1 MTTKNYC
8 TGIGHT
14 VAKAEYDL
22 LRNALCRPAAPD
34 CGRNSIR
41 DSELTEFAGETAELA
56 LQHRR
61 MATFAE
67 FLDSHTP
74 VVQSTTNKARVGHCL
89 TYVYDDPAGRECE
102 MKFVLGGAGEPE
114 MYRDISI
121 LNYLAPFG
129 AAFLGKEVS
138 DKVRVTLNGSPVE
151 GELTAIELL
160 PLPDALS
167 PEVAAKLD
175 LENSPLCLAA

>member
-8 TGIGHT
+8 TGIGHA
-14 VAKAEYDL
+14 VANAEYDL
-22 LRNALCRPAAPD
+22 LKNALCHPAAAD
-34 CGRNSIR
+34 CGRKLS
-41 DSELTEFAGETAELA
+41 EFAGETAELA

-67 FLDSHTP
+67 FLASHTP

-114 MYRDISI
+114 LYREIHI
-121 LNYLAPFG
+121 FNYLAPFG
-129 AAFLGKEVS
+129 SAFLGKEVA
-138 DKVRVTLNGSPVE
+138 DEIRVTLNGSPVA

-160 PLPDALS
+160 PVPDALS
-167 PEVAAKLD
+167 PEVSRKLD
-175 LENSPLCLAA
+175 LEDSALGLLAA